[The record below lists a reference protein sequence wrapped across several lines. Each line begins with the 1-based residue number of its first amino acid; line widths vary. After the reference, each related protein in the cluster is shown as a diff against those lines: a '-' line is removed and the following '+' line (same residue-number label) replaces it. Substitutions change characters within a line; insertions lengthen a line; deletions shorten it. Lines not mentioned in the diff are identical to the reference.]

1 MICIECGNEMTL
13 KEKTYVANLD
23 TCVIIIKHVPAYV
36 CSCGEGYYTDE
47 TFAEIEQLVSNL
59 RNMVNDIA
67 VIDYKSK
74 QDVA

>member
-36 CSCGEGYYTDE
+36 CSCGEVYYTDE